1 LNEFERR
8 RARGAQRGKA
18 PDTNGKPAPLPERQ
32 GKSKK
37 GEVSN
42 FFTALR
48 HLPPRKKQRLRLFA
62 GGGALLLVLLVAVLV
77 TTLSSCKSGAL
88 GDDSGVSSDISRS
101 RTSSDLAYNKDTD
114 KIDETKYADTI
125 LGESEDAGQ
134 DYIDETLFI
143 GDSNTARMMSYGLTT
158 LDNDIGIVSMGIQM
172 VPTKQ
177 CVYFKGYDNPVTIPE
192 AVKIMQPKRIIM
204 MFGTNNTIGWTADTL
219 VTQYK
224 AALKVVHE
232 AYPYA
237 DIIINSVPPVHQ
249 YRDNP
254 NISMQTID
262 KFNLALADMAKELGY
277 KFLNSTEVL
286 KDETTGFAKWD
297 YTISDG
303 VHLNKDAF
311 NAMFE
316 YIRTHSYLTED
327 TRPKPLKSIPA
338 RKETPPGIVDTDPLA
353 VHTDKPASSAS
364 SAAGIEISF
373 TVSDAAAGTLEGTA
387 TQSVVPGKA
396 CTAVKAVAKD
406 GYKFAGWACTVG
418 HIDDVSNA
426 QLTFTVPSY
435 ATEKIIVTAK
445 FEKKP
450 AATATPTPTPTVT
463 PTPTPLVTPT
473 PSPVPPTPTPT
484 ATPTPVPP
492 DPTPEPTPVAPAG
505 PDSASGAGG

>member
-1 LNEFERR
+1 MNEFEHR
-8 RARGAQRGKA
+8 RARGAHRGKA
-18 PDTNGKPAPLPERQ
+18 PDTNDRPAPLPAGQ
-32 GKSKK
+32 GGGPKREASH
-37 GEVSN
+37 
-42 FFTALR
+42 FFAALS
-48 HLPPRKKQRLRLFA
+48 HLPPQKKQRLRLFA

-77 TTLSSCKSGAL
+77 ATLSSCKSGAL

-101 RTSSDLAYNKDTD
+101 RTSSDLAYNKDAD

-125 LGESEDAGQ
+125 LGKSEDAGQ

-158 LDNDIGIVSMGIQM
+158 LDNDIGVVSMGVQM

-192 AVKIMQPKRIIM
+192 AVKIMQPKRIII

-224 AALKVVHE
+224 AALKAVHE

-254 NISMQTID
+254 NITMQTID

-277 KFLNSTEVL
+277 KFLNSAEVL
-286 KDETTGFAKWD
+286 KDGTTGFAKWD

-311 NAMFE
+311 TAMFE
-316 YIRTHSYLTED
+316 YIRTHSYLTDD
-327 TRPKPLKSIPA
+327 TRPKPLKNIPA

-353 VHTDKPASSAS
+353 VHTDKPASSS

-373 TVSDAAAGTLEGTA
+373 TVSDVAAGTLEGTA
-387 TQSVVPGKA
+387 TQTVVPGKA

-406 GYKFAGWACTVG
+406 GYQFASWACTVG

-426 QLTFTVPSY
+426 QLTFSVPSN

-450 AATATPTPTPTVT
+450 AASPTPTPMVT
-463 PTPTPLVTPT
+463 PTPTPSPSPSPSPSPT
-473 PSPVPPTPTPT
+473 PSPTPEVPPTPASTTPGG
-484 ATPTPVPP
+484 
-492 DPTPEPTPVAPAG
+492 EPAP
-505 PDSASGAGG
+505 GAGG

>member
-8 RARGAQRGKA
+8 RARGAHRGKG
-18 PDTNGKPAPLPERQ
+18 PETNGKPAPLPEKQ
-32 GKSKK
+32 SKSKK
-37 GEVSN
+37 GEASN
-42 FFTALR
+42 FFAALR
-48 HLPPRKKQRLRLFA
+48 HLPPQKKQRLRLFA

-77 TTLSSCKSGAL
+77 ATLSSCKSSAVG
-88 GDDSGVSSDISRS
+88 GDSGISSDISRS

-114 KIDETKYADTI
+114 KIDKTKYADTI
-125 LGESEDAGQ
+125 LGESDDAGQ

-177 CVYFKGYDNPVTIPE
+177 CVYFKGYNNPVTIPE

-224 AALKVVHE
+224 TALKAIHE

-254 NISMQTID
+254 NITMQTID

-277 KFLNSTEVL
+277 KFLNSAEVL
-286 KDETTGFAKWD
+286 KDDTTGFAKWD

-327 TRPKPLKSIPA
+327 TRPKPLKAIPA
-338 RKETPPGIVDTDPLA
+338 RKETPPGIVETDPLA
-353 VHTDKPASSAS
+353 IHTDKPASTASS

-387 TQSVVPGKA
+387 TQTVVPGKT
-396 CTAVKAVAKD
+396 CTTVKAVAKD

-418 HIDDVSNA
+418 HIDDVANA

-450 AATATPTPTPTVT
+450 EATATPTPTPTPAPVVT
-463 PTPTPLVTPT
+463 PTPTP
-473 PSPVPPTPTPT
+473 
-484 ATPTPVPP
+484 TPTPVPEVTP
-492 DPTPEPTPVAPAG
+492 VPTPIPTPVEPAG
-505 PDSASGAGG
+505 PDSVPGAGG

>member
-1 LNEFERR
+1 MNEFERR
-8 RARGAQRGKA
+8 RARGAHRGKG
-18 PDTNGKPAPLPERQ
+18 PETNGKPAPLPEKQ
-32 GKSKK
+32 SKSKK
-37 GEVSN
+37 GEASN
-42 FFTALR
+42 FFAALR
-48 HLPPRKKQRLRLFA
+48 HLPPQKKQRLRLFA

-77 TTLSSCKSGAL
+77 ATLSSCKSSAVG
-88 GDDSGVSSDISRS
+88 GDSGISSDISRS

-114 KIDETKYADTI
+114 KIDKTKYADTI
-125 LGESEDAGQ
+125 LGESDDAGQ

-177 CVYFKGYDNPVTIPE
+177 CVYFKGYNNPVTIPE

-224 AALKVVHE
+224 TALKAIHE

-254 NISMQTID
+254 NITMQTID

-277 KFLNSTEVL
+277 KFLNSAEVL
-286 KDETTGFAKWD
+286 KDDTTGFAKWD

-327 TRPKPLKSIPA
+327 TRPKPLKAIPA
-338 RKETPPGIVDTDPLA
+338 RKETPPGIVETDPLA
-353 VHTDKPASSAS
+353 IHTDKPASTASS

-387 TQSVVPGKA
+387 TQTVVPGKT
-396 CTAVKAVAKD
+396 CTTVKAVAKD

-418 HIDDVSNA
+418 HIDDVANA

-450 AATATPTPTPTVT
+450 EATATPTPTPTPAPVVT
-463 PTPTPLVTPT
+463 PTPTP
-473 PSPVPPTPTPT
+473 
-484 ATPTPVPP
+484 TPTPVPEVTP
-492 DPTPEPTPVAPAG
+492 VPTPIPTPVEPAG
-505 PDSASGAGG
+505 PDSVPGAGG